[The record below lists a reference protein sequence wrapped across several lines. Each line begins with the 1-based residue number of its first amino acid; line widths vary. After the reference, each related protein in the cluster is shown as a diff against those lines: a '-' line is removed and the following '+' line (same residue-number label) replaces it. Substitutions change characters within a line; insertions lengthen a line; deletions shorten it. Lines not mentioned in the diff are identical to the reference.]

1 MYGQNKRKEEKDYGH
16 KKAKQ
21 LNKPIFTKD
30 TTIEEKL
37 DELAKFDFDKA
48 EGSFGNTLIG
58 FMNDVKMTEEELH
71 GETGLSV
78 RQISRIRKNK
88 VKDIPLRTVV
98 ALCIGMRLEY
108 SDSVI
113 LIGIAGYS
121 LEKQSKDVQIYKA
134 FLLEAD
140 ISVEQCNMLLEK
152 RHYIPLTGR
161 KKLKGTGHIH
171 V

>member
-1 MYGQNKRKEEKDYGH
+1 MCRQNKRKEGKNYGH

-21 LNKPIFTKD
+21 LNKPFFTKD

-37 DELAKFDFDKA
+37 DELTNFNFEEA
-48 EGSFGNTLIG
+48 EGNFGNTLIDY
-58 FMNDVKMTEEELH
+58 MNDVEMTEEDLH
-71 GETGLSV
+71 DETGLSV

-140 ISVEQCNMLLEK
+140 ISVKQCNILLEK

-161 KKLKGTGHIH
+161 KKSKGTGRLY

>member
-21 LNKPIFTKD
+21 LNKPFFTKD

-121 LEKQSKDVQIYKA
+121 LEKQSEDVQIYKA

-140 ISVEQCNMLLEK
+140 ISVEQCNILLKK

>member
-1 MYGQNKRKEEKDYGH
+1 MYRKDKHTNEIGFTNKN
-16 KKAKQ
+16 AKQ
-21 LNKPIFTKD
+21 LNKPFFTKE

-37 DELAKFDFDKA
+37 DVLTKFDFD
-48 EGSFGNTLIG
+48 ECVESFGNALIG
-58 FMNDVKMTEEELH
+58 YMNRLQITEYDLHDRTEL
-71 GETGLSV
+71 SI
-78 RQISRIRKNK
+78 RQISRIRTNK
-88 VKDIPLRTVV
+88 IKEIPLRTVV

-108 SDSVI
+108 NDSVI

-140 ISVEQCNMLLEK
+140 ISVVQCNKLLIK
-152 RHYIPLTGR
+152 KNCMPLTGR
-161 KKLKGTGHIH
+161 KSQEGAGHMY